1 MPADVLTSWAW
12 VFWLALILVFLII
25 EVLSLSFVFLML
37 AVGSLGGLVA
47 GLLGAPWWVELI
59 VAAVLSLLLLFFVRP
74 PLLRLTHRGADPARS
89 NVDRLLGTAG
99 TVVKAFDDGT
109 GQVKLSN
116 GETWTAKLSRHA
128 TTPLAEGDRVQV
140 DAIEGATAVV
150 SPASAP
156 TQPGTTSSEPTEKS
170 PS

>member
-1 MPADVLTSWAW
+1 MPADLLTSWAW

-25 EVLSLSFVFLML
+25 EVLTLSFVFLMV

-47 GLLGAPWWVELI
+47 GLLGAPWWVQLI

-89 NVDRLLGTAG
+89 NVDALLGIRG
-99 TVVKAFDDGT
+99 TVLKTFDDGS
-109 GQVKLSN
+109 GQVKLAN
-116 GETWTAKLSRHA
+116 GETWTARLPRSSA
-128 TTPLAEGDRVQV
+128 GALVEGEMVLV
-140 DAIEGATAVV
+140 DSIEGATAVV
-150 SPASAP
+150 SPV
-156 TQPGTTSSEPTEKS
+156 PTEKS

>member
-59 VAAVLSLLLLFFVRP
+59 VAAVLSLLLFFVRP

-89 NVDRLLGTAG
+89 NVDRLLGTPG

-116 GETWTAKLSRHA
+116 GETWTAKLAHHA
-128 TTPLAEGDRVQV
+128 TVPLIEGDRVQV
-140 DAIEGATAVV
+140 DSIEGATAIV
-150 SPASAP
+150 SPVTKPESK
-156 TQPGTTSSEPTEKS
+156 EKS